1 MSDQMWT
8 LVETEFLRQNYQA
21 EGLSIKEIAHK
32 LGRSPSSISNKL
44 VQLGLKKKSGAGPP
58 TKLTKE
64 ELKLMVRLK
73 RAGLSNEK
81 IGERLGVDGS
91 TVSRNLRKLK
101 NIRQK
106 NIKK

>member
-1 MSDQMWT
+1 MPDQKWT
-8 LVETEFLRQNYQA
+8 LVETEFLRQNYKTD
-21 EGLSIKEIAHK
+21 GLSIREIAHK

-44 VQLGLKKKSGAGPP
+44 IMMGLKKKDGAGPP
-58 TKLTKE
+58 NKLSKE
-64 ELKLMVRLK
+64 ELNLMVRLK